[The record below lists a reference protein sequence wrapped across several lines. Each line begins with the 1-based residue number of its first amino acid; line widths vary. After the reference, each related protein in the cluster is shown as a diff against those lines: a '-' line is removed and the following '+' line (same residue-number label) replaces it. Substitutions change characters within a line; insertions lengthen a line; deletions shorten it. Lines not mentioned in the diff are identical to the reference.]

1 MTANSCCRRGT
12 IIVSKHRPTKRQIA
26 EKQGQRGEW
35 IACWWLRLRG
45 YRLIARRWRSPF
57 GEIDLIMRK
66 GAMLIFVEVK
76 WRQAIFDTS
85 TVSPHQ
91 QRRILNATTLF
102 ISKHPTFSRNNY
114 RIDIIVIRPS
124 AGFLGMSIHHIPNA
138 LSNIGIN
145 LDR

>member
-1 MTANSCCRRGT
+1 VLPKGDDYRIKT
-12 IIVSKHRPTKRQIA
+12 PTKKKADRR
-26 EKQGQRGEW
+26 KQGRRGEW

-91 QRRILNATTLF
+91 QKRILNATTLF

-124 AGFLGMSIHHIPNA
+124 AGFLGISVHHIPNA